1 MNQTRLISLAGYV
14 AVFVL
19 AAIPVA
25 RGQSPGATLAADLT
39 KIDRK
44 IAKEPAYQS
53 KPRYCLLV
61 FGPVAKTRVWIVLD
75 GDTLYVDR
83 NGNGDLT
90 EEGEKVGLPK
100 FTEIDNGFMAGQRQH
115 AAGALTAWPARR
127 LELTVFQA
135 RIRPGHKS
143 KSPEEAEM
151 VKLLGDP
158 PGGLLTGLI
167 VMDELTKGK
176 VPKGGLADGSSNA
189 QIAMGSDRQG
199 ALCFADRAQDAPIVH
214 FSGPLMMSL
223 HPMQKLVRGQETELK
238 ASVGTPGLGQGTF
251 VTVMY
256 QGRIPEDAQ
265 PSAEVE
271 FPTSGPGKPPLKM
284 KAILSKRC

>member
-1 MNQTRLISLAGYV
+1 MILSRLITSLVSIAFIGGTISAG
-14 AVFVL
+14 
-19 AAIPVA
+19 
-25 RGQSPGATLAADLT
+25 DLT
-39 KIDRK
+39 KINRK
-44 IAKEPAYQS
+44 IAKEPAYES
-53 KPRYCLLV
+53 KPKYCLLV
-61 FGPVAKTRVWIVLD
+61 FGPEAKTRVWIVLD

-100 FTEIDNGFMAGQRQH
+100 FTEIDNGFVAGQRQH

-127 LELTVFQA
+127 LELTVIQT
-135 RIRPGHKS
+135 RIRPGHKAQA
-143 KSPEEAEM
+143 PEEAEM
-151 VKLLGDP
+151 VKLFGDP
-158 PGGLLTGLI
+158 PGGLLTGVM
-167 VMDELTKGK
+167 VMDEPTKGK
-176 VPKGGLADGSSNA
+176 VPKGGLADGPING
-189 QIAMGSDRQG
+189 QIAMADRQG
-199 ALCFADRAQDAPIVH
+199 ALRFADRAEQAPIVH

-256 QGRIPEDAQ
+256 QGRIPEDAH
-265 PSAEVE
+265 PNAEVE
-271 FPTSGPGKPPLKM
+271 FPTSGSGKPPLKT